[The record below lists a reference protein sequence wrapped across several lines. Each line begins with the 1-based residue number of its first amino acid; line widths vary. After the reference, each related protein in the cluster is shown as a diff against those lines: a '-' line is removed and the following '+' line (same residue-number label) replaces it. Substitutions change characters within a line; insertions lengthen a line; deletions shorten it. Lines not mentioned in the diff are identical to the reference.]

1 MSTKQQADLM
11 RWFVYG
17 GLFQEWLMY
26 WPGNNITAAKRT
38 KIIKGL
44 QDDDETQGELLSVQF
59 CSVFL
64 RILWSKNAARE
75 TWTNA
80 RWETNMRNNKAMEK
94 EFHEYLDRIA
104 TCGIGPVRK
113 ACELV
118 ISCVDQCAD
127 GRYIF
132 NAAKY
137 DAHMNAMKDKKEKF
151 EQEFQEHNTD
161 SARAKAQVEF
171 DEQAARIREMK
182 EAEKKKLERKEY
194 NENPEARARVH
205 AQQNEEY
212 KQRRAA
218 QARAAADVEYE
229 KHMAAVRQKLADN
242 PHLLVTAAPKKES
255 ELRESITSCTDGFA
269 ELSGKAAFD
278 TLNKM
283 EDFKQAALVLL
294 QEKATLESNDRF
306 LMLIESTYRKIT
318 EGVSFDDLQTDRRV
332 SLASLKITEVNNA
345 LQDQKKRLEKEGDA
359 PTAPAA
365 EAEAEATATPK
376 KEFSWRHPS
385 TWGGGRAQPAAGRI
399 GELLSRMQELNSQS
413 V

>member
-1 MSTKQQADLM
+1 
-11 RWFVYG
+11 
-17 GLFQEWLMY
+17 
-26 WPGNNITAAKRT
+26 
-38 KIIKGL
+38 
-44 QDDDETQGELLSVQF
+44 
-59 CSVFL
+59 
-64 RILWSKNAARE
+64 
-75 TWTNA
+75 
-80 RWETNMRNNKAMEK
+80 
-94 EFHEYLDRIA
+94 
-104 TCGIGPVRK
+104 
-113 ACELV
+113 
-118 ISCVDQCAD
+118 
-127 GRYIF
+127 
-132 NAAKY
+132 
-137 DAHMNAMKDKKEKF
+137 
-151 EQEFQEHNTD
+151 
-161 SARAKAQVEF
+161 
-171 DEQAARIREMK
+171 MK
-182 EAEKKKLERKEY
+182 EMQEKEY
-194 NENPEARARVH
+194 NENPEARARAH

-218 QARAAADVEYE
+218 EARAKAEVEYE

-294 QEKATLESNDRF
+294 QQKATLESNHRF
-306 LMLIESTYRKIT
+306 LMLIESTYRKIMQ
-318 EGVSFDDLQTDRRV
+318 GVSFDDLQTDRRV

-365 EAEAEATATPK
+365 EAEAEATATPTK
-376 KEFSWRHPS
+376 GFSFWRPS
-385 TWGGGRAQPAAGRI
+385 TWGGGKAQASHARI

>member
-1 MSTKQQADLM
+1 MLTKKHDDLV

-17 GLFQEWLMY
+17 GLFQEWLAS
-26 WPGNNITAAKRT
+26 WPVKDNVKQYRRTEVIT
-38 KIIKGL
+38 GL
-44 QDDDETQGELLSVQF
+44 KDDDATRGNLEVQF
-59 CSVFL
+59 CNAL
-64 RILWSKNAARE
+64 LEILCYKFKDRE

-80 RWETNMRNNKAMEK
+80 QWETNMRNDAEMKK

-104 TCGIGPVRK
+104 TCGIRPIWK

-118 ISCVDQCAD
+118 ISCVDKYED

-132 NAAKY
+132 NAARY
-137 DAHMNAMKDKKEKF
+137 DTETK
-151 EQEFQEHNTD
+151 
-161 SARAKAQVEF
+161 
-171 DEQAARIREMK
+171 EMK
-182 EAEKKKLERKEY
+182 EMQEKEY
-194 NENPEARARVH
+194 NENPEARARAH

-218 QARAAADVEYE
+218 EARAKAEVEYE

-255 ELRESITSCTDGFA
+255 ELRESITSCTDGFGA
-269 ELSGKAAFD
+269 LSGKAAFD

-294 QEKATLESNDRF
+294 QEKATLESNHRF

-385 TWGGGRAQPAAGRI
+385 TWGGGKAKPAAGRI
-399 GELLSRMQELNSQS
+399 GELLSQMQELNSQS